1 MTPSISED
9 ELGRLRAVVDHL
21 GYDLEPSILIGGWA
35 THLRVGGEASK
46 DIDLI
51 INSPELRQR
60 LQSVLEDYSESRH
73 SGGKKVR
80 GTVNGIHIDAYLPHD
95 SRLGDRL
102 LLDVDKL
109 AKYTDA
115 MTENGWLLLTID
127 AHSVTKM
134 AALLDR
140 ADTEKGSKDA
150 REILALFG
158 KGVDAA
164 KALSVLI
171 DATAGPVNDVP
182 GHVADV
188 FDRLAE
194 RGGVDGRA
202 PNKKQREALR
212 VMKRQWVELAE
223 RMVRVQRE
231 GTQGTRPS
239 FRQR

>member
-1 MTPSISED
+1 MSPSISED
-9 ELGRLRAVVDHL
+9 ELGKLRAVVDHL
-21 GYDLEPSILIGGWA
+21 GHDLEPSILIGGWA

-51 INSPELRQR
+51 INSPELRR
-60 LQSVLEDYSESRH
+60 TLRDVLDDYSESRH

-95 SRLGDRL
+95 SRLGERL

-109 AKYTDA
+109 AKYTDDV
-115 MTENGWLLLTID
+115 TKSGWLLLTID
-127 AHSVTKM
+127 AHTVTKM

-150 REILALFG
+150 REILALFD
-158 KGVDAA
+158 KGVDATR
-164 KALSVLI
+164 ALTVLI

-182 GHVADV
+182 RQVSDI

-194 RGGVDGRA
+194 RGGAEGRA
-202 PNKKQREALR
+202 PNKKQREKLR
-212 VMKRQWVELAE
+212 IMKRQWVELAE
-223 RMVRVQRE
+223 RMARQQRE
-231 GTQGTRPS
+231 GGEGARPR
-239 FRQR
+239 FGR